1 MLSIGTAVNNRQFIL
16 ILLIPTLILTPILL
30 LTFLLNLIIDSL
42 CPLLDQFLPR
52 FFLILLLQIVE
63 VIPQLLENIP
73 MVVLLLLVPTR
84 EVVVVV
90 ESRPVFIFGGV
101 HSLGYNTN
109 PNAM

>member
-1 MLSIGTAVNNRQFIL
+1 
-16 ILLIPTLILTPILL
+16 
-30 LTFLLNLIIDSL
+30 
-42 CPLLDQFLPR
+42 
-52 FFLILLLQIVE
+52 
-63 VIPQLLENIP
+63 